1 MYRFLRKTIGPL
13 LLIVLCPVLAI
24 TVWYTSAIG
33 HGSFKELFQ
42 TFSQNGIVATY
53 WHMIK
58 PVFFGTPT
66 AWKIIGTF
74 AAFQLLLMRIIPGKT
89 TFGPRTPKGNIP
101 VYKDNGFA
109 AFIVTLVTFY
119 VSTQHLHLFSA
130 TIVYDHLGEIIGAMS
145 FFSIILC
152 LALYIKGRFFPSSSD
167 HGATGNFI
175 FDFYW
180 GTELYPRIFGFD
192 VKVFTNCRFGMMS
205 WPIIILS
212 CAAKQTELYGLS
224 TSMIVSVALQLIY
237 IGKFFLWESGYLCSM
252 DIMHDRGG
260 FYICWGCLVW
270 VPAFYTSPA
279 QYLVHNPHMLSTWL
293 AASIFAIGA
302 AGIMVNYF
310 ADRQRQVFRRK
321 AGACKIWGN
330 DPKITKAYYSTDEGK
345 TYESL
350 LLASGW
356 WGISRHFH
364 YLPEIVGALFW
375 SLPALFGHFMPYF
388 YVVFLG
394 ILLVDRAFRDE
405 QRCQEKYGDY
415 WDAHCEK
422 VRYKLIPYLF

>member
-1 MYRFLRKTIGPL
+1 MHQFLRKTLGPL
-13 LLIVLCPVLAI
+13 LLIAICPPLAV
-24 TVWYTSAIG
+24 TVWYTNAVD
-33 HGSFKELFQ
+33 HGSFRELFTMFAQ
-42 TFSQNGIVATY
+42 KGIVTTY
-53 WHMIK
+53 WEMLK
-58 PVFFGTPT
+58 PIFFGSATS
-66 AWKIIGTF
+66 WKILATF
-74 AAFQLLLMRIIPGKT
+74 AAFQLFLMKVVPGKI

-109 AFIVTLVTFY
+109 SFIITLVAFY
-119 VSTQHLHLFSA
+119 VSTNIFHLFPA
-130 TIVYDHLGEIIGAMS
+130 TIVYDHLGEMLGGLC
-145 FFSIILC
+145 FFSIIFC
-152 LALYIKGRFFPSSSD
+152 LGLYFKGIFFPSSSD
-167 HGATGNFI
+167 NGSTGNFI
-175 FDFYW
+175 FDYYW

-212 CAAKQTELYGLS
+212 CAAKQGELYGLS
-224 TSMIVSVALQLIY
+224 TSMIVSVALQLLY
-237 IGKFFLWESGYLCSM
+237 VGKFFLWESGYLCSM

-293 AASIFAIGA
+293 ASTIFVVGA
-302 AGIMVNYF
+302 AGILINFF
-310 ADRQRQVFRRK
+310 ADRQRQVFRK
-321 AGACKIWGN
+321 TEGTCKIWGGT
-330 DPKITKAYYSTDEGK
+330 PKITKAYYSTEDGK

-364 YLPEIVGALFW
+364 YLPEIAGALCW

-388 YVVFLG
+388 YVIFLT

-405 QRCQEKYGDY
+405 KRCHEKYGDY